1 MPAVP
6 LWRAGTLV
14 VALAGTGAA
23 AAAQARWTVDP
34 KSSLA
39 WWQMNP
45 HMNHLWATTCP
56 QEPSWRPGVERS
68 TAWLMRRMMRAPTQS
83 DTVNVP
89 LYPRPEA
96 RDVCAEAVRGEVIA
110 PDTVTWRG
118 VRGEVVVQADR
129 LTTGQGQRDQ
139 YTRET
144 VLETQRYPELRFT
157 IDSLA
162 NVTRQADT
170 VSATAMG
177 VLSLHGVDRP
187 MTAAVRYWPQGD
199 GRRVVARMRM
209 PAQDMVQEFGLSSRA
224 LGLGVGVR
232 IWQDLFLGVD
242 LLIRAPGATDSTDA
256 MNQ

>member
-1 MPAVP
+1 MISLLP
-6 LWRAGTLV
+6 WRAGALV
-14 VALAGTGAA
+14 AILTVAAAGAA
-23 AAAQARWTVDP
+23 AQTRWTVDP

-68 TAWLMRRMMRAPTQS
+68 TAWMLGRLMRAPTTP

-89 LYPRPEA
+89 LYPRPAA
-96 RDVCAEAVRGEVIA
+96 RDVCAQAVRGEVIA

-118 VRGEVVVQADR
+118 VRGEVVVKAEQ
-129 LTTGQGQRDQ
+129 LITGQDQRDQ
-139 YTRET
+139 YMREA
-144 VLETQRYPELRFT
+144 VLETQRYPEIRFT

-162 NVTRQADT
+162 GVTRQADT
-170 VSATAMG
+170 LSASAIG
-177 VLSLHGVDRP
+177 VLSLHGADRP
-187 MTAAVRYWPQGD
+187 VAAVVRFWPEGGALRVT
-199 GRRVVARMRM
+199 GRIRM
-209 PAQDMVQEFGLSSRA
+209 PALSMVQDYGLSSHA

-242 LLIRAPGATDSTDA
+242 LLIRAPNAADS
-256 MNQ
+256 